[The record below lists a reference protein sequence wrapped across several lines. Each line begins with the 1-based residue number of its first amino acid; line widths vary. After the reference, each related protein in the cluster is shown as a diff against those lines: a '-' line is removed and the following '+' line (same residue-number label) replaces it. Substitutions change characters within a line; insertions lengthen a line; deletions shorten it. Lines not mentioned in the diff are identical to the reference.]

1 MSFVRYWPPMS
12 ISRCASLVALA
23 SSIAGFP
30 AFATQ
35 VVHFDTPGLVR
46 GSSDIVIGRVEGTR
60 SYWNDRHTKILTEV
74 SVRVSESLKGVPPG
88 ELRLVQLGGEVDG
101 MRYHVPG
108 SPLFAPG
115 EEALLFVWRDAAG
128 RAQVNALAQGKFD
141 IRRDP
146 ATGARLVQRPLPGLA
161 IAEARTLRA
170 APAGRAAPGVPLEDL
185 LSEIRRALAEDGR

>member
-1 MSFVRYWPPMS
+1 MSFVRYWPLMS
-12 ISRCASLVALA
+12 ISRCASLAVLSSSLA
-23 SSIAGFP
+23 GLP

-74 SVRVSESLKGVPPG
+74 SVRVSETLKGAPPG
-88 ELRLVQLGGEVDG
+88 ELRLVQLGGEVEG

-108 SPLFAPG
+108 SPLCAPG

-128 RAQVNALAQGKFD
+128 RTQGNALAQSGFD
-141 IRRDP
+141 TRR
-146 ATGARLVQRPLPGLA
+146 
-161 IAEARTLRA
+161 
-170 APAGRAAPGVPLEDL
+170 
-185 LSEIRRALAEDGR
+185 